1 MKHLILVLALFPI
14 AGLCQSS
21 STAILDGKF
30 IAPAGVT
37 VVIQKDG
44 KDDLT
49 LVAKKDGSERYT
61 TNAFKFP
68 KAYTS
73 GTPYTL
79 TVKSCPPGFTCTI
92 EKGQRGTVG
101 LSPGFIR
108 VGADYTYDLVSR
120 SSDNGTFGTFY
131 ESQSPVLGGDFS
143 EEGRYVAFMSS
154 AAGLDN
160 SSGKHRQIYWRDRK
174 TGTTKMVTRGIN
186 GEEGNADSFFP
197 SISADGKIVAFES
210 YSTNLTPGNNNTLR
224 EVYSWSSLTNIPIMV
239 STSGV
244 PPNAE
249 SFGASISADGS
260 KIAFSSGASNLTA
273 GVEGTSTINVYLKDI
288 SSGNI
293 KLLSIDRA
301 GKAVGGSSPSI
312 SADGSKVAFCS
323 SASTLVADD
332 KNGLWDIFVYDNSSP
347 NLKRVSMGFGGAE
360 RMQGTESISREVAPS
375 ISGDGN
381 YVSYATTAPNVVSRD
396 TNGLQDVFVV
406 NINTMTT
413 VRVSVGSNGV
423 QSNGDSPIGQGEK
436 IDLSFDGSWAT
447 FTTNSTNLGVPAGN
461 VLMCN
466 VPTGKLTPI
475 TNEPNVM
482 AGRPAMSRNGG
493 YVAFGMGSRLD
504 RRFSSSGLFARFTG
518 LTRCLACVQ

>member
-1 MKHLILVLALFPI
+1 MKHIYLILALFPI
-14 AGLCQSS
+14 AGLCQP
-21 STAILDGKF
+21 STTAVLDGKF

-49 LVAKKDGSERYT
+49 LVAKANGSDRYT

-68 KAYTS
+68 KTYTS

-79 TVKSCPPGFTCTI
+79 TVKSCPPGITCTI

-108 VGADYTYDLVSR
+108 VGADYTYDLLSR
-120 SSDNGTFGTFY
+120 SSNNTAFGTFY
-131 ESQSPVLGGDFS
+131 ESQSPVIGGDFS

-154 AAGLDN
+154 AAGLDS

-174 TGTTKMVTRGIN
+174 TGVTKMISRGSY
-186 GEEGNADSFFP
+186 GVEGDADSFSP
-197 SISADGKIVAFES
+197 SISSDGRMVAFES
-210 YSTNLTPGNNNTLR
+210 YSTNLTPGDNNNLR
-224 EVYSWSSLTNIPIMV
+224 DVFMWNSMTNILTMV
-239 STSGV
+239 STSGA
-244 PPNAE
+244 PANGE
-249 SFGASISADGS
+249 SFGASISGFG
-260 KIAFSSGASNLTA
+260 KMVAFSSGASNLTS

-293 KLLSIDRA
+293 KLLSKDPA
-301 GKAVGGSSPSI
+301 GKPVGGSSPSI
-312 SADGSKVAFCS
+312 SDDGSKVAFCS

-360 RMQGTESISREVAPS
+360 RLQGTESASREVVPS

-381 YVSYATTAPNVVSRD
+381 FVSYATTAPNVVSRD

-406 NINTMTT
+406 NIYTMTT
-413 VRVSVGSNGV
+413 VKVSGSNGV

-436 IDLSFDGSWAT
+436 IDLSFNGDWAT

-466 VPTGKLTPI
+466 VPTGKITPI
-475 TNEPNVM
+475 TSEANVM
-482 AGRPAMSRNGG
+482 AGRPAISRNGG

-504 RRFSSSGLFARFTG
+504 GRFTSSGLFARFTG
-518 LTRCLACVQ
+518 FTRCFACIQ